1 MQSSSLKISFTL
13 FFVVSIIFSTIYT
26 PQAILPVLKQEF
38 NISIL
43 QTNLLLSGMLFV
55 LMIATPFYIPIIN
68 RFEKKNIMVVCTFF
82 LFISVL
88 ISAFSTNFYILLLS
102 RFLQGIFLPGITAII
117 LSYIQEVYS
126 EKHRAMGIGIYMAG
140 TSFGAVIGRL
150 LAGWITFIYSWQKAF
165 LAFAILLAIAFMVTL
180 FTFPKTEKNHH
191 EKKGITTKE
200 LLKYISNIKVLTALL
215 VPTIVFFSFMAISTF
230 VTYHLVEEPFN
241 LNTHQVGNIF
251 LVLILGI
258 IISPIAGKISG
269 IFGHLKIIY
278 LGIFLLILGIFLTLT
293 SSVVSVIVG
302 IAFVTMGMFCA
313 QSVSP
318 SYIFELIPNEKEK
331 IAIVHQTFFYLGGSL
346 GTFLPSLLWE
356 YYKYSGVTYF
366 CIFLLLFLITIL
378 TFQKLYYIKQSK
390 N

>member
-38 NISIL
+38 HISIL

-88 ISAFSTNFYILLLS
+88 ISALSTNFYTLLLS

-117 LSYIQEVYS
+117 LSYIQEIYA
-126 EKHRAMGIGIYMAG
+126 EEHRSMGIGIYMAG

-150 LAGWITFIYSWQKAF
+150 LVGWITFLYSWQKAF
-165 LAFAILLAIAFMVTL
+165 LVFAILLAIAFLVTL
-180 FTFPKTEKNHH
+180 FTFPKVKKTHH

-200 LLKYISNIKVLTALL
+200 LLKYISNTKILTALL

-230 VTYHLVEEPFN
+230 ATYHLAQEPFN
-241 LNTHQVGNIF
+241 LNPNEVGNIF

-258 IISPIAGKISG
+258 FISPLAGKFSG
-269 IFGHLKIIY
+269 IFGHIKIIFI
-278 LGIFLLILGIFLTLT
+278 GIFLLILGIFLTLT
-293 SSVVSVIVG
+293 NSVNGVIVG

-313 QSVSP
+313 QSASP

-331 IAIVHQTFFYLGGSL
+331 IAIVHQTFFYLGGCL
-346 GTFLPSLLWE
+346 GTFLPSILWE
-356 YYKYSGVTYF
+356 YYEYEGVTYF
-366 CIFLLLFLITIL
+366 CIFLLLFLITVL
-378 TFQKLYYIKQSK
+378 SFQRLYNKAE
-390 N
+390 